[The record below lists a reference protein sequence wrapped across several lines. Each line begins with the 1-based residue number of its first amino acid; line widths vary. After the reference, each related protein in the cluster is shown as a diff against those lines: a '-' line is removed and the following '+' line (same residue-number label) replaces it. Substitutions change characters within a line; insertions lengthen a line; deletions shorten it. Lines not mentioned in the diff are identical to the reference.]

1 MKINLIKKNAV
12 FLFDE
17 EGVIIITDIQ
27 KDREVVMAE
36 LLYDGKNVAILNRNN
51 KEFFCLKNI
60 APIIREKIKQSKD
73 VTIIEQDKV
82 DIYSYLVEIHL
93 KDDLGFEDDFDK
105 YAQNIIAELKEK
117 MMPQD
122 FETFL
127 EESEK
132 LVQEI
137 EK

>member
-60 APIIREKIKQSKD
+60 APIIREKIKQSKE